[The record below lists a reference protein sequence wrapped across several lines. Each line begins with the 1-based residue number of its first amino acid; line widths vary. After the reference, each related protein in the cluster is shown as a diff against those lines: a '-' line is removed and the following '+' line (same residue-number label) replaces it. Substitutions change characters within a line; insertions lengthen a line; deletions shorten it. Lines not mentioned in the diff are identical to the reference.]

1 VTDTRPVATPEH
13 ESSGPGPRAGRG
25 SQLLAMLGRIGLYY
39 RQVVAELRK
48 VIWPTRK
55 ELVTYTYVVLIFV
68 LVMIGFVSLADYV
81 FSKGIL
87 KVFG

>member
-13 ESSGPGPRAGRG
+13 ESSGVGTRAGR
-25 SQLLAMLGRIGLYY
+25 LKALLGRIGLYY

-68 LVMIGFVSLADYV
+68 LFMIGFVSLADYV